1 MWEGG
6 SELYGRVAVICMCP
20 TRTEAA
26 VAIVKPLSVLK
37 LAGSPAVLLKNFTSI
52 PPTLLAVIWQ

>member
-1 MWEGG
+1 MN
-6 SELYGRVAVICMCP
+6 CMGP

-52 PPTLLAVIWQ
+52 PPTHLAVADSDLYGRVAVIWQ